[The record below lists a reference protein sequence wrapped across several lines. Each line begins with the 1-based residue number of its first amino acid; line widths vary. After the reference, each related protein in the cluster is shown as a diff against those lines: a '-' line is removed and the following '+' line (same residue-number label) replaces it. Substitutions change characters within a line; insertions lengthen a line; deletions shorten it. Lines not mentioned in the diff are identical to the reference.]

1 MGLTKEQAVEEHRK
15 MWRWIAKELE
25 THSVGELAGKYYG
38 LPEMKKEYM
47 NKFIEEHKINHF
59 VLKCCFC
66 CEYAAQEN
74 GDIQTRCIECPVVW
88 PIEGEHL
95 YQCDVNGGIYDSA
108 CKHYRQMIYCCNDL
122 FGVCQY
128 EAKNEHKEICMNL
141 CKQIAELPEA

>member
-1 MGLTKEQAVEEHRK
+1 MRWTKQQAVEEHRK
-15 MWRWIAKELE
+15 MWRWIANELE

-38 LPEMKKEYM
+38 LSEMKKEYM
-47 NKFIEEHKINHF
+47 NKFIEEHKTNHF

-88 PIEGEHL
+88 PGEGEHL
-95 YQCDVNGGIYDSA
+95 YQCDVKGGIYGSA
-108 CKHYRQMIYCCNDL
+108 YEHYGEMIYCCNDL
-122 FGVCQY
+122 FCMSWA
-128 EAKNEHKEICMNL
+128 ERAIEHKEICINL